1 MSAPVIAEAGELES
15 VATTGTW
22 DLGYVEYNVTFL
34 GYAPN
39 HLQAWLIEVI
49 VLFIDDD
56 GTLQAADVADDEVR
70 VADRSAART
79 AARELADFLVT
90 WSV

>member
-1 MSAPVIAEAGELES
+1 MTAPAIGELES
-15 VATTGTW
+15 VATTASW

-49 VLFIDDD
+49 VLFVDDD
-56 GTLQAADVADDEVR
+56 GTLHAADVADDEVF
-70 VADRSAART
+70 VADRAAAGV
-79 AARELADFLVT
+79 AARELADFLVA

>member
-1 MSAPVIAEAGELES
+1 MTAPVIGELES
-15 VATTGTW
+15 VATTASW

-39 HLQAWLIEVI
+39 HQQAWLIEVI
-49 VLFIDDD
+49 VLFVDDD

-70 VADRSAART
+70 VADRAAAGA